1 MLQSFAVT
9 ADDWVPVIAA
19 VISAASSL
27 ASLLNFPS
35 VDDANM
41 YVYTKY
47 MVIDMNCVSILQ
59 LDPEYCKY
67 STLELEKSMLKEDR
81 SSF

>member
-1 MLQSFAVT
+1 MLLLQSFAVT
-9 ADDWVPVIAA
+9 ADGWVPVIAA
-19 VISAASSL
+19 VTSASSL

-47 MVIDMNCVSILQ
+47 MVVNMDCVSILQ
-59 LDPEYCKY
+59 LDPWILQIFYTGVREIAV
-67 STLELEKSMLKEDR
+67 EGR
-81 SSF
+81 

>member
-1 MLQSFAVT
+1 MLQSFAVN
-9 ADDWVPVIAA
+9 ADGWVPVIAA

-41 YVYTKY
+41 DVYAKY
-47 MVIDMNCVSILQ
+47 MVVNMDCVSILQ
-59 LDPEYCKY
+59 LDPWILQIFYTGVREIDV
-67 STLELEKSMLKEDR
+67 EGR
-81 SSF
+81 